1 MGFGVRHGEG
11 GWFIQTDQFPNKP
24 FEYRRVPTTVK
35 GNKKIQPKLGLTIC
49 CTGYIVAT
57 VPATRVA

>member
-11 GWFIQTDQFPNKP
+11 GWFIQTNQFPDKP

-35 GNKKIQPKLGLTIC
+35 GNNKKFNQNW
-49 CTGYIVAT
+49 V
-57 VPATRVA
+57 